1 MKLRCINIDWL
12 ECYCIE
18 VRGDRDAEYFS
29 QLGYYIE
36 AREYGTRHMEEVF
49 TIYDRDHNPFIEVRR
64 KPRSKAGKHTIYP
77 DGACN
82 LRLVN
87 RYCYFDNA
95 ATIMAEFIATHG
107 YEFRRI
113 YRIDI
118 ALDFER
124 FDRGDMPS
132 KVLKR
137 IVNGTYRKVYQANR
151 RIQGGDAWE
160 GCQDNYISYG
170 KPESMVLT
178 RFYNKS
184 KELRDTGM
192 KKPWITQAWFEA
204 GLVDDPVRLYK
215 TVRGHEIYYP
225 DIWRLEFQVN
235 SSARGWLRIDGEH
248 KGEWVEHGL
257 EAYGQ
262 RDMLLTP
269 FAYLYTHYFQFR
281 VYQKGKD
288 KYRCPEKILFD
299 FGEWDAAYKLSQS
312 VAQRAYES
320 SEASTIATLRRLR
333 AKTMDSAI
341 RLLFDALIENYERI
355 SRRDFTLY
363 GSSPKMNQLLA
374 ILQHEEIL
382 SPQARQMMIDF
393 LALPYQ

>member
-1 MKLRCINIDWL
+1 MRVRCINIDWL
-12 ECYCIE
+12 ECYCLE
-18 VRGDRDAEYFS
+18 VAGVRDADYFKS
-29 QLGYYIE
+29 VGFYVE
-36 AREYGTRHMEEVF
+36 SRDYGTRHMSEVF
-49 TIYDRDHNPFIEVRR
+49 TLFDRDHNPFIEVRR
-64 KPRSKAGKHTIYP
+64 APRSKTGKHTIYP
-77 DGACN
+77 DNACN
-82 LRLVN
+82 IRLVN

-95 ATIMAEFIATHG
+95 ATLMADFIARYG

-184 KELRDTGM
+184 KELKDTGY

-215 TVRGHEIYYP
+215 TIQGHNVYFPE
-225 DIWRLEFQVN
+225 IWRLEFQVN

-248 KGEWVEHGL
+248 KGEWVEHSL
-257 EAYGQ
+257 DAYAG

-269 FAYLYTHYFQFR
+269 FAYLVAHYFQFR
-281 VYQKGKD
+281 VFQKGRD

-299 FGEWDAAYKLSQS
+299 FGEWDAAYKIMNT
-312 VAQRAYES
+312 VAARAYEHS
-320 SEASTIATLRRLR
+320 KVSVINTLKRLR
-333 AKTMDSAI
+333 DKTMDAVM
-341 RLLFDALIENYERI
+341 RLLYDALIENYQKIQE
-355 SRRDFTLY
+355 RDFTLY
-363 GSSPKMNQLLA
+363 GSSPKMTQLLA
-374 ILQHEEIL
+374 ILRQEEII
-382 SPQARQMMIDF
+382 SPQTRQMMLDF
-393 LALPYQ
+393 LEIPYQ